1 MRLLRND
8 YSVFGQIL
16 NQWLPFGKNYQNQSN
31 HHQTV
36 CCYKGCSEGSVLTS
50 KTAFFCYIAGIVEL
64 FLKEYQTDIPNILF
78 LYFDLKAVI
87 RNLVIVMVPAVIEA
101 CCSGKQFTET
111 DLSKRG
117 NLLPLS
123 KISLGF
129 PVEKEINTLT
139 KSGVVTIQQINK
151 LKRKCKRFCCWN
163 VVQVVR
169 FNFAQMC

>member
-1 MRLLRND
+1 MGKTTKIKATIIKQYVVIKDAVKDL
-8 YSVFGQIL
+8 F
-16 NQWLPFGKNYQNQSN
+16 LPAKL
-31 HHQTV
+31 H
-36 CCYKGCSEGSVLTS
+36 
-50 KTAFFCYIAGIVEL
+50 FFCYIAGIVEL

-87 RNLVIVMVPAVIEA
+87 RNLLVIVMVPVVIGA
-101 CCSGKQFTET
+101 CCSGKQFTEI
-111 DLSKRG
+111 DLSKSG

-151 LKRKCKRFCCWN
+151 LRESARDF
-163 VVQVVR
+163 VVEMLYKLLGSTSLRCASV
-169 FNFAQMC
+169 FDFF